1 MPSDVKFP
9 GQSLDI
15 PVENVPRTNPFWAY
29 INEICPPGFR
39 ICSLDPFICKNA
51 GQIRC
56 PAIRI
61 PPAILISKEADY
73 IMMGTPLWEIPDDIL
88 TFDDGIGE
96 GELIPE
102 YRPNATEPEGSR
114 CICD

>member
-1 MPSDVKFP
+1 M
-9 GQSLDI
+9 
-15 PVENVPRTNPFWAY
+15 N
-29 INEICPPGFR
+29 
-39 ICSLDPFICKNA
+39 PFICKSA
-51 GQIRC
+51 DQIRC

-88 TFDDGIGE
+88 NLDEGIGV
-96 GELIPE
+96 GEPIPG
-102 YRPNATEPEGSR
+102 YKPNATEPEKSR